1 MRKRIEKVDLTPERR
16 EQTRQRKD
24 DVSRELGREVPVRK
38 TYGDSDERKEF
49 GGERKPYGEKREFTG
64 ERKPFNADERKP
76 YGEKREFT
84 GERKPY
90 GERPERRE
98 FTGERKPFNSDKPYG
113 ERKEFSG
120 ERKPYGEKRDFNSG
134 ERKPYGEKREFTGE
148 RKPFNAD
155 KPYGERKE
163 FTGERKPYGEKRE
176 FNSGERKP
184 YGEKREFNSE
194 RPERREFTGE
204 RKPYGE
210 KREFNSGERKPY
222 GEKREFTGERKPF
235 NSDKPYG
242 ERKEFGGERKPY
254 GEKREFN
261 SERPERRE
269 FTGERKPYGEKREFT
284 GERKPFNSDKPY
296 GERKEFGGERKPYG
310 EKREF
315 NSERPERREFTGER
329 KPYGE
334 KREFNSERPERREFN
349 SGERKPY
356 GEKREFT
363 GERKPFNSDKPY
375 GEKREFNSER
385 PERREFNAG
394 ERKPYGEKREFTGE
408 RKPFNSDKPYGEKRE
423 FTGERKPYGERS
435 APASGERKPYGDKP
449 QFSYGNDK
457 RKPVSKRFDKGD
469 FNKPRPSFGDKPSS
483 EEKKS
488 RGEGNDKPEKSY
500 GSAKVNFGGKN
511 LFKAH
516 NPAEQSDKWTPTYK
530 IGQYRDTAPKKVQKK
545 MEASEKKN
553 SSEIRLNRFI
563 ANAGICSR
571 READDIIKAGE
582 ITVNGEVVTEM
593 GHQVQPGD
601 VVKMGNKKLSREK
614 MVYVLINK
622 PKDFITTTEDPD
634 DRKTVMDLVKNACE
648 ERIYPVGRLDR
659 NTTGLLLLTNDGE
672 LADKLTHPSNEVEK
686 LYQVELDKPLTA
698 EHQEQILK
706 GITLEDGEF
715 KADEVGIVTPDN
727 MVIGIKIHSGR
738 NRIVRRLFESLGY
751 DVLKLDRTTFAGLN
765 KKDLP
770 RGSWRFLTEK
780 EVVKLKFFK

>member
-38 TYGDSDERKEF
+38 TYGEGESGGARKEF
-49 GGERKPYGEKREFTG
+49 GGERT
-64 ERKPFNADERKP
+64 ERK
-76 YGEKREFT
+76 
-84 GERKPY
+84 
-90 GERPERRE
+90 
-98 FTGERKPFNSDKPYG
+98 
-113 ERKEFSG
+113 
-120 ERKPYGEKRDFNSG
+120 DFNSG
-134 ERKPYGEKREFTGE
+134 ERKPF
-148 RKPFNAD
+148 
-155 KPYGERKE
+155 
-163 FTGERKPYGEKRE
+163 
-176 FNSGERKP
+176 
-184 YGEKREFNSE
+184 
-194 RPERREFTGE
+194 
-204 RKPYGE
+204 GE

-235 NSDKPYG
+235 NSDERKPFGERKDFGGERKPYGEKREFTGERKPFNSDERKPYGERKEFGGERKSYGEKREFTGERKPFNSDERKPFG

-254 GEKREFN
+254 GEKREFTGERKPFN
-261 SERPERRE
+261 SDERKPFGEKRE

-284 GERKPFNSDKPY
+284 GERKPFNSD
-296 GERKEFGGERKPYG
+296 ERKPFG

-315 NSERPERREFTGER
+315 T
-329 KPYGE
+329 
-334 KREFNSERPERREFN
+334 
-349 SGERKPY
+349 GERKPY

-363 GERKPFNSDKPY
+363 GERKPFNSD
-375 GEKREFNSER
+375 ER
-385 PERREFNAG
+385 
-394 ERKPYGEKREFTGE
+394 
-408 RKPFNSDKPYGEKRE
+408 KPYGEKRE
-423 FTGERKPYGERS
+423 FTGERKPYGER
-435 APASGERKPYGDKP
+435 PVASGERKPYGDKP
-449 QFSYGNDK
+449 QFSYGTDK
-457 RKPVSKRFDKGD
+457 RKPVTKRFDKGD
-469 FNKPRPSFGDKPSS
+469 FNKPRPSFGDKPKPSF

-488 RGEGNDKPEKSY
+488 RGEGSDKPEKTY

-582 ITVNGEVVTEM
+582 ISVNGEVITEM

-698 EHQEQILK
+698 EHHEQMLK

>member
-24 DVSRELGREVPVRK
+24 DVNRELGREVPVRK
-38 TYGDSDERKEF
+38 TYGDSGERKEF
-49 GGERKPYGEKREFTG
+49 SGERKPFGEKREFTG

-76 YGEKREFT
+76 YGEKREFG

-98 FTGERKPFNSDKPYG
+98 FNSGERKPFNSDERKPYG
-113 ERKEFSG
+113 EKREFNSG
-120 ERKPYGEKRDFNSG
+120 ERKPYGEKREFNSG

-148 RKPFNAD
+148 RKPYNAD
-155 KPYGERKE
+155 ERKPYGEKRE
-163 FTGERKPYGEKRE
+163 FNSGERKPYGEKRE
-176 FNSGERKP
+176 FNSGERKPYGERPERREFNSGERKPFNPNERKPYGDKREFNSGERKPYGEKREFNSERPERREFNSGERKPYGERPEKREFGGERKPFNSDERKP

-235 NSDKPYG
+235 NPD
-242 ERKEFGGERKPY
+242 ERKPY

-261 SERPERRE
+261 SERPER
-269 FTGERKPYGEKREFT
+269 K
-284 GERKPFNSDKPY
+284 
-296 GERKEFGGERKPYG
+296 
-310 EKREF
+310 
-315 NSERPERREFTGER
+315 EFTGER

-334 KREFNSERPERREFN
+334 KREFNS
-349 SGERKPY
+349 
-356 GEKREFT
+356 
-363 GERKPFNSDKPY
+363 
-375 GEKREFNSER
+375 
-385 PERREFNAG
+385 
-394 ERKPYGEKREFTGE
+394 
-408 RKPFNSDKPYGEKRE
+408 
-423 FTGERKPYGERS
+423 GERKPYGER
-435 APASGERKPYGDKP
+435 PVTSGERKPYGDKKE
-449 QFSYGNDK
+449 FSYGNDK
-457 RKPVSKRFDKGD
+457 RKPVAKRFDKGD
-469 FNKPRPSFGDKPSS
+469 FNKPRPNFGDKPSF

-488 RGEGNDKPEKSY
+488 QGEGSDKPEKSY

-530 IGQYRDTAPKKVQKK
+530 IGQYRDTAPKKVKK
-545 MEASEKKN
+545 NIEASEKKN
-553 SSEIRLNRFI
+553 SAEIRLNRFI

-582 ITVNGEVVTEM
+582 ISVNGEVVTEM

-672 LADKLTHPSNEVEK
+672 LADKLTHPSNEIEK
-686 LYQVELDKPLTA
+686 LYQVELGKPLTV

>member
-24 DVSRELGREVPVRK
+24 DVNRALGREVPVRK
-38 TYGDSDERKEF
+38 TYGDSGERKEFGGERKPFGEKREFTGERKPFNSDERKPYGEKREF
-49 GGERKPYGEKREFTG
+49 GGERKPYGEKREFNSGERKPYGERPERREFNSG
-64 ERKPFNADERKP
+64 ERKPFNPDERKP
-76 YGEKREFT
+76 YGEKREFNS

-90 GERPERRE
+90 GEKREFNSGERKPYGEKREFGGERKPYGEKREFNSERPERRE
-98 FTGERKPFNSDKPYG
+98 FTGERKPFNSD
-113 ERKEFSG
+113 
-120 ERKPYGEKRDFNSG
+120 
-134 ERKPYGEKREFTGE
+134 ERKPYGEKREFG
-148 RKPFNAD
+148 
-155 KPYGERKE
+155 
-163 FTGERKPYGEKRE
+163 
-176 FNSGERKP
+176 GERKP

-210 KREFNSGERKPY
+210 KRDFNSGERKPY
-222 GEKREFTGERKPF
+222 GEKREFNSSERKPYGEKREFNSERPERREFTGERKPF
-235 NSDKPYG
+235 NSDERKPYG

-284 GERKPFNSDKPY
+284 GERKPFNADERKPY
-296 GERKEFGGERKPYG
+296 GEKREFGGERKPYG

-315 NSERPERREFTGER
+315 T
-329 KPYGE
+329 
-334 KREFNSERPERREFN
+334 
-349 SGERKPY
+349 GERKPY

-363 GERKPFNSDKPY
+363 GERKPFNSD
-375 GEKREFNSER
+375 ER
-385 PERREFNAG
+385 
-394 ERKPYGEKREFTGE
+394 
-408 RKPFNSDKPYGEKRE
+408 KPYGEKRE

-457 RKPVSKRFDKGD
+457 RKPVAKRFDKGD
-469 FNKPRPSFGDKPSS
+469 FNKPRPSFGDKPSF

-488 RGEGNDKPEKSY
+488 RGEGNDKSEKSY

-530 IGQYRDTAPKKVQKK
+530 IGQYRDTAPKKVKK
-545 MEASEKKN
+545 NIEASEKKN

-582 ITVNGEVVTEM
+582 ISVNGEVITEM

-614 MVYVLINK
+614 MVYILINK

-686 LYQVELDKPLTA
+686 LYQVELDKPLTV

>member
-38 TYGDSDERKEF
+38 TFGDSGERKEF

-76 YGEKREFT
+76 YGEKREFNS

-98 FTGERKPFNSDKPYG
+98 FNS
-113 ERKEFSG
+113 
-120 ERKPYGEKRDFNSG
+120 ERKPYGEKREFSG
-134 ERKPYGEKREFTGE
+134 ERKPYGEKREFTGD
-148 RKPFNAD
+148 RKPFNTD
-155 KPYGERKE
+155 
-163 FTGERKPYGEKRE
+163 ERKPYGERPERRE

-184 YGEKREFNSE
+184 YGEKREFSGE
-194 RPERREFTGE
+194 RKPFNADE

-210 KREFNSGERKPY
+210 KREFNSDRKPF

-235 NSDKPYG
+235 NSV
-242 ERKEFGGERKPY
+242 ERKPY
-254 GEKREFN
+254 G
-261 SERPERRE
+261 
-269 FTGERKPYGEKREFT
+269 
-284 GERKPFNSDKPY
+284 
-296 GERKEFGGERKPYG
+296 
-310 EKREF
+310 
-315 NSERPERREFTGER
+315 
-329 KPYGE
+329 
-334 KREFNSERPERREFN
+334 ERPERREFN

-363 GERKPFNSDKPY
+363 GERKPFNADERKPY
-375 GEKREFNSER
+375 GEKREFNSGDRKPYGEKREFSGERKPFNSVERKPYGER
-385 PERREFNAG
+385 PERREFNSG

-408 RKPFNSDKPYGEKRE
+408 RKPFNVDERKPFGEKREFTGERKPYEERPERREFNSGERKPFGEKREFAGERKPFNADERKPYGEKRE
-423 FTGERKPYGERS
+423 FTGERRPFNADERKPYGEKREFNSERKPYGER
-435 APASGERKPYGDKP
+435 PVTSGERKPYGDKKE
-449 QFSYGNDK
+449 FSYGNDK
-457 RKPVSKRFDKGD
+457 RKPVAKRFDKGD
-469 FNKPRPSFGDKPSS
+469 FNKPRPSFGDKPSF
-483 EEKKS
+483 EEKKN
-488 RGEGNDKPEKSY
+488 GTEEGGTKIEKSY

-530 IGQYRDTAPKKVQKK
+530 IGQYRDTAPKKIQKK
-545 MEASEKKN
+545 IEASDKKN

-582 ITVNGEVVTEM
+582 ISVNGEVVTEM

-672 LADKLTHPSNEVEK
+672 LADKLTHPSNEIEK
-686 LYQVELDKPLTA
+686 LYQVELDKPLTV

>member
-24 DVSRELGREVPVRK
+24 DVSRELGHEVPVRK
-38 TYGDSDERKEF
+38 TYGEGESGGARKEFGGERTERKDFNSGERKPYGEKREFNSGERKPYGEKRDFNSGERKPFGERKEFGGERKPYGEKREFTGERKSFNSDERKPYAEKREFTGERKLFNSDERKPYGERKEF

-64 ERKPFNADERKP
+64 ERKPFNSDERKP
-76 YGEKREFT
+76 YGEKREF
-84 GERKPY
+84 
-90 GERPERRE
+90 
-98 FTGERKPFNSDKPYG
+98 S
-113 ERKEFSG
+113 
-120 ERKPYGEKRDFNSG
+120 
-134 ERKPYGEKREFTGE
+134 
-148 RKPFNAD
+148 
-155 KPYGERKE
+155 
-163 FTGERKPYGEKRE
+163 
-176 FNSGERKP
+176 
-184 YGEKREFNSE
+184 
-194 RPERREFTGE
+194 
-204 RKPYGE
+204 
-210 KREFNSGERKPY
+210 
-222 GEKREFTGERKPF
+222 
-235 NSDKPYG
+235 
-242 ERKEFGGERKPY
+242 GERKPY

-284 GERKPFNSDKPY
+284 GERKPFNSD
-296 GERKEFGGERKPYG
+296 ERKPYG

-315 NSERPERREFTGER
+315 
-329 KPYGE
+329 
-334 KREFNSERPERREFN
+334 

-363 GERKPFNSDKPY
+363 GERKPFNSDERKPY
-375 GEKREFNSER
+375 GEKREFG
-385 PERREFNAG
+385 G

-408 RKPFNSDKPYGEKRE
+408 RKPFNSDERKPYGEKRE
-423 FTGERKPYGERS
+423 FTGERKPFNSDERKPYGEKREFNVGERKPYGER
-435 APASGERKPYGDKP
+435 PVASGERKPYGDKP
-449 QFSYGNDK
+449 QFSYGTDK
-457 RKPVSKRFDKGD
+457 RKPVAKRFDKGD
-469 FNKPRPSFGDKPSS
+469 FNKPRPSFGDKPKPSF

-488 RGEGNDKPEKSY
+488 RGEGSDKPEKSY

-545 MEASEKKN
+545 IEASEKKN

-582 ITVNGEVVTEM
+582 ISVNGEVITEM

-686 LYQVELDKPLTA
+686 LYQVELDKPLTP
-698 EHQEQILK
+698 EHHEQMLK

>member
-38 TYGDSDERKEF
+38 TYGDSGERKEF
-49 GGERKPYGEKREFTG
+49 GGERKPFGEKREFTG

-76 YGEKREFT
+76 YGEKREFNS

-90 GERPERRE
+90 GEKREFNSERPERRE
-98 FTGERKPFNSDKPYG
+98 FTGERKPFS
-113 ERKEFSG
+113 S
-120 ERKPYGEKRDFNSG
+120 
-134 ERKPYGEKREFTGE
+134 
-148 RKPFNAD
+148 
-155 KPYGERKE
+155 
-163 FTGERKPYGEKRE
+163 GERKPYGEKRE

-204 RKPYGE
+204 RKPYEG

-222 GEKREFTGERKPF
+222 ESKREFTGERKPF
-235 NSDKPYG
+235 NPD
-242 ERKEFGGERKPY
+242 ERKPY

-261 SERPERRE
+261 S
-269 FTGERKPYGEKREFT
+269 
-284 GERKPFNSDKPY
+284 
-296 GERKEFGGERKPYG
+296 
-310 EKREF
+310 
-315 NSERPERREFTGER
+315 GER

-356 GEKREFT
+356 GEKREFNS
-363 GERKPFNSDKPY
+363 GERKPY

-385 PERREFNAG
+385 PERREFTG
-394 ERKPYGEKREFTGE
+394 ERKPYEGKREFNSGERKPYESKREFTGE
-408 RKPFNSDKPYGEKRE
+408 RKPFNPDERKPYGEKRE
-423 FTGERKPYGERS
+423 FIGERKPFNSDERKPYGERP

-457 RKPVSKRFDKGD
+457 RKPVAKRFDKGD
-469 FNKPRPSFGDKPSS
+469 FNKPRPNFGDKPSF

-488 RGEGNDKPEKSY
+488 RGEGSDKPEKSY

-516 NPAEQSDKWTPTYK
+516 NPAEQSEKWTPTYK
-530 IGQYRDTAPKKVQKK
+530 IGQYRDTAPKKVKK
-545 MEASEKKN
+545 NIEASEKKN
-553 SSEIRLNRFI
+553 SAEIRLNRFI

-582 ITVNGEVVTEM
+582 ISVNGEVITEM

-686 LYQVELDKPLTA
+686 LYQVELDKPLTV

>member
-38 TYGDSDERKEF
+38 TYGEGESGGARKEFGGERTERKDFNSGERKLYGEKREFNSGERKPYGEKRDFNSGERKPFGERKEF
-49 GGERKPYGEKREFTG
+49 GGERKPYGEKREFTGERKPFNPDERKPYGEKREFNSGERKPYGERPERREFNSGERKPYGEKREFSGERKLFNADERKPFGEKREFTGERKPYGERPERREFNSGERKPFGEKREFTG

-84 GERKPY
+84 GER
-90 GERPERRE
+90 R
-98 FTGERKPFNSDKPYG
+98 
-113 ERKEFSG
+113 
-120 ERKPYGEKRDFNSG
+120 
-134 ERKPYGEKREFTGE
+134 
-148 RKPFNAD
+148 PFNA
-155 KPYGERKE
+155 
-163 FTGERKPYGEKRE
+163 
-176 FNSGERKP
+176 NERKP

-194 RPERREFTGE
+194 R
-204 RKPYGE
+204 
-210 KREFNSGERKPY
+210 
-222 GEKREFTGERKPF
+222 
-235 NSDKPYG
+235 KPYG
-242 ERKEFGGERKPY
+242 ERPV
-254 GEKREFN
+254 
-261 SERPERRE
+261 
-269 FTGERKPYGEKREFT
+269 T
-284 GERKPFNSDKPY
+284 
-296 GERKEFGGERKPYG
+296 
-310 EKREF
+310 
-315 NSERPERREFTGER
+315 
-329 KPYGE
+329 
-334 KREFNSERPERREFN
+334 
-349 SGERKPY
+349 
-356 GEKREFT
+356 
-363 GERKPFNSDKPY
+363 
-375 GEKREFNSER
+375 
-385 PERREFNAG
+385 
-394 ERKPYGEKREFTGE
+394 
-408 RKPFNSDKPYGEKRE
+408 
-423 FTGERKPYGERS
+423 
-435 APASGERKPYGDKP
+435 SGERKPYGDKKE
-449 QFSYGNDK
+449 FSYGNDK
-457 RKPVSKRFDKGD
+457 RKPVAKRFDKGD
-469 FNKPRPSFGDKPSS
+469 FNKPRPSFGDKPSF

-488 RGEGNDKPEKSY
+488 QGEGSDKPEKSY

-516 NPAEQSDKWTPTYK
+516 NPAEQSEKWTPTYK
-530 IGQYRDTAPKKVQKK
+530 IGQYRDTAPKKIQKK
-545 MEASEKKN
+545 IEASEKKN

-582 ITVNGEVVTEM
+582 ISVNGEVITEM

-686 LYQVELDKPLTA
+686 LYQVELDKPLTV

>member
-16 EQTRQRKD
+16 EQTRQRRD
-24 DVSRELGREVPVRK
+24 DVSRELGREVPQ
-38 TYGDSDERKEF
+38 
-49 GGERKPYGEKREFTG
+49 RKPYISEGDR
-64 ERKPFNADERKP
+64 
-76 YGEKREFT
+76 
-84 GERKPY
+84 
-90 GERPERRE
+90 
-98 FTGERKPFNSDKPYG
+98 
-113 ERKEFSG
+113 
-120 ERKPYGEKRDFNSG
+120 
-134 ERKPYGEKREFTGE
+134 
-148 RKPFNAD
+148 
-155 KPYGERKE
+155 
-163 FTGERKPYGEKRE
+163 
-176 FNSGERKP
+176 GERKP

-194 RPERREFTGE
+194 RPERRV
-204 RKPYGE
+204 
-210 KREFNSGERKPY
+210 FNG
-222 GEKREFTGERKPF
+222 GERKPF
-235 NSDKPYG
+235 G
-242 ERKEFGGERKPY
+242 EKREFGGERKPY

-261 SERPERRE
+261 SERPERRD
-269 FTGERKPYGEKREFT
+269 FNA
-284 GERKPFNSDKPY
+284 GERKPF
-296 GERKEFGGERKPYG
+296 GERREFGGERKPYG

-315 NSERPERREFTGER
+315 NSERPERRDFNGGERKPFGEKREFGGER

-334 KREFNSERPERREFN
+334 KREFNSERPERRDFNAGERKQFGEKREFG
-349 SGERKPY
+349 GERKPY
-356 GEKREFT
+356 GEKREF
-363 GERKPFNSDKPY
+363 GGDRKPY

-385 PERREFNAG
+385 PERRDFNGGERKPFGEKREFGG
-394 ERKPYGEKREFTGE
+394 ERKPYGEKREFNSERPERRDFNGGE
-408 RKPFNSDKPYGEKRE
+408 RKPFGEKREFGVERKPYGEKRE
-423 FTGERKPYGERS
+423 FNSERPERRDFNGGERKPFGEKREFGGERKPYGEKREFNSGERKPYGER
-435 APASGERKPYGDKP
+435 PASSERKPYGDKKE
-449 QFSYGNDK
+449 FTYGADK
-457 RKPVSKRFDKGD
+457 RKPVAKRFDKGD
-469 FNKPRPSFGDKPSS
+469 FNKPRPSFGDKPATD
-483 EEKKS
+483 EK
-488 RGEGNDKPEKSY
+488 RPRPERADKPEKTY

-516 NPAEQSDKWTPTYK
+516 NPAEQSEKWTPTYK

-545 MEASEKKN
+545 IEASEKKN
-553 SSEIRLNRFI
+553 SSEIRLNRYI

-571 READDIIKAGE
+571 READDIIKSGE
-582 ITVNGEVVTEM
+582 IRVNGEIVTEM
-593 GHQVQPGD
+593 GYQVQPGD

>member
-269 FTGERKPYGEKREFT
+269 FTGERKPYGEKREF
-284 GERKPFNSDKPY
+284 
-296 GERKEFGGERKPYG
+296 
-310 EKREF
+310 
-315 NSERPERREFTGER
+315 
-329 KPYGE
+329 
-334 KREFNSERPERREFN
+334 NSERPERREFN

-375 GEKREFNSER
+375 GQKREFNSER

>member
-24 DVSRELGREVPVRK
+24 DVNRALGREVPVRK
-38 TYGDSDERKEF
+38 TYGES
-49 GGERKPYGEKREFTG
+49 
-64 ERKPFNADERKP
+64 
-76 YGEKREFT
+76 
-84 GERKPY
+84 
-90 GERPERRE
+90 
-98 FTGERKPFNSDKPYG
+98 G
-113 ERKEFSG
+113 ERKEF
-120 ERKPYGEKRDFNSG
+120 SG

-148 RKPFNAD
+148 RKPFNSD
-155 KPYGERKE
+155 ERKPYGEKREFGGERKPYGEKREFNSGERKPYGERPERREFNLGERKPFNPDERKPYGEKREFNSGERKPYGEKREFNSGERKPYGEKREFGGERKPYGEKREFNSERPERRE
-163 FTGERKPYGEKRE
+163 FTGERKPFNSDERKPYSEKREFGGERKPYGEKRE

-210 KREFNSGERKPY
+210 KREFNS
-222 GEKREFTGERKPF
+222 
-235 NSDKPYG
+235 
-242 ERKEFGGERKPY
+242 
-254 GEKREFN
+254 
-261 SERPERRE
+261 ERPERRE

-284 GERKPFNSDKPY
+284 GERKPFNSD
-296 GERKEFGGERKPYG
+296 ERKPYG

-315 NSERPERREFTGER
+315 G
-329 KPYGE
+329 
-334 KREFNSERPERREFN
+334 
-349 SGERKPY
+349 GERKPY

-375 GEKREFNSER
+375 GEKREFN
-385 PERREFNAG
+385 AG

-408 RKPFNSDKPYGEKRE
+408 RKP
-423 FTGERKPYGERS
+423 YGERPT
-435 APASGERKPYGDKP
+435 PASGERKPYGDKP

-457 RKPVSKRFDKGD
+457 RKPVAKRFDKGD

-488 RGEGNDKPEKSY
+488 RGEGNDKPEKTY

-545 MEASEKKN
+545 IEASEKKN

-582 ITVNGEVVTEM
+582 ISVNGDVITEM

>member
-375 GEKREFNSER
+375 GQKREFNSER

>member
-16 EQTRQRKD
+16 EQTRQRRD
-24 DVSRELGREVPVRK
+24 DVSRELGKEVPQ
-38 TYGDSDERKEF
+38 
-49 GGERKPYGEKREFTG
+49 RKPYVAEG
-64 ERKPFNADERKP
+64 ER
-76 YGEKREFT
+76 

-90 GERPERRE
+90 GERPERRD
-98 FTGERKPFNSDKPYG
+98 FNAGERKPF
-113 ERKEFSG
+113 
-120 ERKPYGEKRDFNSG
+120 GEKR
-134 ERKPYGEKREFTGE
+134 
-148 RKPFNAD
+148 
-155 KPYGERKE
+155 
-163 FTGERKPYGEKRE
+163 
-176 FNSGERKP
+176 
-184 YGEKREFNSE
+184 
-194 RPERREFTGE
+194 
-204 RKPYGE
+204 
-210 KREFNSGERKPY
+210 
-222 GEKREFTGERKPF
+222 
-235 NSDKPYG
+235 
-242 ERKEFGGERKPY
+242 EFGGERKPY

-261 SERPERRE
+261 SERPERRD
-269 FTGERKPYGEKREFT
+269 FNG
-284 GERKPFNSDKPY
+284 GERKPF
-296 GERKEFGGERKPYG
+296 GEKREFGGERKPYG

-315 NSERPERREFTGER
+315 NSERPERRDFNGGERKPFGEKREFSGER

-334 KREFNSERPERREFN
+334 KREFNSERPERRDFN
-349 SGERKPY
+349 GGERKPY
-356 GEKREFT
+356 GEKREFG
-363 GERKPFNSDKPY
+363 GERKPY

-385 PERREFNAG
+385 PERKPFNSDERKPYGEKREFGG
-394 ERKPYGEKREFTGE
+394 ERKPYGEKREFNSERPE
-408 RKPFNSDKPYGEKRE
+408 RKPFNSDERKPYGEKRE
-423 FTGERKPYGERS
+423 FNSGERKPYGER
-435 APASGERKPYGDKP
+435 PASGERKPYGEKKE
-449 QFSYGNDK
+449 FTYGADK
-457 RKPVSKRFDKGD
+457 RKPVAKRFDKGD
-469 FNKPRPSFGDKPSS
+469 FNKPRPSFGDKPATD
-483 EEKKS
+483 EK
-488 RGEGNDKPEKSY
+488 RPRPERADKPEKTY

-516 NPAEQSDKWTPTYK
+516 NPAEQSEKWTPTYK

-545 MEASEKKN
+545 IEASEKKN
-553 SSEIRLNRFI
+553 SSEIRLNRYI

-571 READDIIKAGE
+571 READDIIKSGE
-582 ITVNGEVVTEM
+582 IRVNGEIVTEM
-593 GHQVQPGD
+593 GYQVQPGD

-686 LYQVELDKPLTA
+686 LYQVELDKPLTV

>member
-24 DVSRELGREVPVRK
+24 DVNRALGREVPVRK
-38 TYGDSDERKEF
+38 TYGDTGERKEF
-49 GGERKPYGEKREFTG
+49 GGERKPFGEKREFTS

-76 YGEKREFT
+76 YGEKREFG

-98 FTGERKPFNSDKPYG
+98 FTGERKPFNPDERKPYG
-113 ERKEFSG
+113 EKREFGGERKPYGEKREFNSG
-120 ERKPYGEKRDFNSG
+120 ERKPYGEKKEFNSERPERREFTGERKPFNSDERKPYGEKREFNSERPERREFNSG
-134 ERKPYGEKREFTGE
+134 ERKPYGEKREFNSGERKPYGEKREFGGERKPYGERPEKREFNSGE
-148 RKPFNAD
+148 RKPFNSD
-155 KPYGERKE
+155 ERKSYGEKREFNSERPERRE
-163 FTGERKPYGEKRE
+163 FTGERKPYGEKREFNSGERKPYGEKREFNSERPERRE

-235 NSDKPYG
+235 NSD
-242 ERKEFGGERKPY
+242 ERKPY
-254 GEKREFN
+254 GEKR
-261 SERPERRE
+261 
-269 FTGERKPYGEKREFT
+269 
-284 GERKPFNSDKPY
+284 D
-296 GERKEFGGERKPYG
+296 
-310 EKREF
+310 
-315 NSERPERREFTGER
+315 
-329 KPYGE
+329 
-334 KREFNSERPERREFN
+334 FN

-363 GERKPFNSDKPY
+363 VERKPFNSD
-375 GEKREFNSER
+375 
-385 PERREFNAG
+385 
-394 ERKPYGEKREFTGE
+394 ERKPYGEKREFNAGE
-408 RKPFNSDKPYGEKRE
+408 RK
-423 FTGERKPYGERS
+423 TYGER
-435 APASGERKPYGDKP
+435 PVASGERKPYGDKP

-457 RKPVSKRFDKGD
+457 RKPVAKRFDKGD
-469 FNKPRPSFGDKPSS
+469 FNKPRPSFGDKPTF

-488 RGEGNDKPEKSY
+488 QGEGSDKPEKSY

-516 NPAEQSDKWTPTYK
+516 NPAEQSEKWTPTYK
-530 IGQYRDTAPKKVQKK
+530 IGQYRDTAPKKVKK
-545 MEASEKKN
+545 NIEASEKKN

-582 ITVNGEVVTEM
+582 ISVNGEIITEM
-593 GHQVQPGD
+593 GHQVQPDD

-672 LADKLTHPSNEVEK
+672 LADKLTHPSNEIEK
-686 LYQVELDKPLTA
+686 LYQVELDKPLKV

>member
-24 DVSRELGREVPVRK
+24 DVSRELGHEVPVRK
-38 TYGDSDERKEF
+38 TYGEGESGGARKEFGGERTERKDFNSGERKPYGEKREFNSGERKPYGEKRDFNSGERKPFGERKEFGGERKPYGEKREFTGERKSFNSDERKPYAEKREFTGERKLFNSDERKPYGERKEF

-64 ERKPFNADERKP
+64 ERKPFNSDERKP
-76 YGEKREFT
+76 YGEKREF
-84 GERKPY
+84 
-90 GERPERRE
+90 
-98 FTGERKPFNSDKPYG
+98 S
-113 ERKEFSG
+113 
-120 ERKPYGEKRDFNSG
+120 
-134 ERKPYGEKREFTGE
+134 
-148 RKPFNAD
+148 
-155 KPYGERKE
+155 
-163 FTGERKPYGEKRE
+163 
-176 FNSGERKP
+176 
-184 YGEKREFNSE
+184 
-194 RPERREFTGE
+194 
-204 RKPYGE
+204 
-210 KREFNSGERKPY
+210 
-222 GEKREFTGERKPF
+222 
-235 NSDKPYG
+235 
-242 ERKEFGGERKPY
+242 GERKPY

-284 GERKPFNSDKPY
+284 GERKPFNSD
-296 GERKEFGGERKPYG
+296 ERKPYG

-315 NSERPERREFTGER
+315 
-329 KPYGE
+329 
-334 KREFNSERPERREFN
+334 

-363 GERKPFNSDKPY
+363 GERKPFNSD
-375 GEKREFNSER
+375 
-385 PERREFNAG
+385 
-394 ERKPYGEKREFTGE
+394 ERKPYGEKREF
-408 RKPFNSDKPYGEKRE
+408 NV
-423 FTGERKPYGERS
+423 GERKPYGER
-435 APASGERKPYGDKP
+435 PVASGERKPYGDKP
-449 QFSYGNDK
+449 QFSYGTDK
-457 RKPVSKRFDKGD
+457 RKPVAKRFDKGD
-469 FNKPRPSFGDKPSS
+469 FNKPRPSFGDKPKPSF

-488 RGEGNDKPEKSY
+488 RGEGSDKPEKSY

-545 MEASEKKN
+545 IEASEKKN

-582 ITVNGEVVTEM
+582 ISVNGEVITEM

-686 LYQVELDKPLTA
+686 LYQVELDKPLTP
-698 EHQEQILK
+698 EHHEQMLK

>member
-24 DVSRELGREVPVRK
+24 DLNRELGREVPVRK
-38 TYGDSDERKEF
+38 TYGEGESGGARKEFGGERTERKDFNSSERKPYGEKREFGGERKPFGEKREF

-64 ERKPFNADERKP
+64 ERKPFNSDERKP
-76 YGEKREFT
+76 YGEK
-84 GERKPY
+84 
-90 GERPERRE
+90 
-98 FTGERKPFNSDKPYG
+98 
-113 ERKEFSG
+113 
-120 ERKPYGEKRDFNSG
+120 
-134 ERKPYGEKREFTGE
+134 
-148 RKPFNAD
+148 
-155 KPYGERKE
+155 
-163 FTGERKPYGEKRE
+163 
-176 FNSGERKP
+176 
-184 YGEKREFNSE
+184 
-194 RPERREFTGE
+194 
-204 RKPYGE
+204 
-210 KREFNSGERKPY
+210 
-222 GEKREFTGERKPF
+222 
-235 NSDKPYG
+235 
-242 ERKEFGGERKPY
+242 
-254 GEKREFN
+254 
-261 SERPERRE
+261 RE

-284 GERKPFNSDKPY
+284 GERKPFNSD
-296 GERKEFGGERKPYG
+296 
-310 EKREF
+310 
-315 NSERPERREFTGER
+315 
-329 KPYGE
+329 
-334 KREFNSERPERREFN
+334 
-349 SGERKPY
+349 ERKPY

-363 GERKPFNSDKPY
+363 GERKPFNSD
-375 GEKREFNSER
+375 
-385 PERREFNAG
+385 

-408 RKPFNSDKPYGEKRE
+408 RKPFNSDES
-423 FTGERKPYGERS
+423 KPYGERTV
-435 APASGERKPYGDKP
+435 ASGERKPYGDKP
-449 QFSYGNDK
+449 QFSYGTDK
-457 RKPVSKRFDKGD
+457 RKPVAKRFDKGD
-469 FNKPRPSFGDKPSS
+469 FNKPRPSFGDKPKPSF

-488 RGEGNDKPEKSY
+488 RGEGSDKPEKSY

-545 MEASEKKN
+545 IEASEKKN

-582 ITVNGEVVTEM
+582 ISVNGEVITEM

-698 EHQEQILK
+698 EHHEQMLK

>member
-24 DVSRELGREVPVRK
+24 DLNRELGREVPVRK
-38 TYGDSDERKEF
+38 TYGDSGERKEF

-64 ERKPFNADERKP
+64 ERKPFNSDKP

-98 FTGERKPFNSDKPYG
+98 FSGERKPFNSDNPYG
-113 ERKEFSG
+113 ERKEFG
-120 ERKPYGEKRDFNSG
+120 
-134 ERKPYGEKREFTGE
+134 
-148 RKPFNAD
+148 
-155 KPYGERKE
+155 
-163 FTGERKPYGEKRE
+163 
-176 FNSGERKP
+176 GERKP

-194 RPERREFTGE
+194 RPERRD
-204 RKPYGE
+204 
-210 KREFNSGERKPY
+210 FNSGERKPY

-242 ERKEFGGERKPY
+242 EKREFNSERPERRDFNSGERKPY

-261 SERPERRE
+261 SERPERRD
-269 FTGERKPYGEKREFT
+269 FNSGERKPYGEKREFT
-284 GERKPFNSDKPY
+284 GERKPFNSNKPY
-296 GERKEFGGERKPYG
+296 SEKREFGGERKPY
-310 EKREF
+310 
-315 NSERPERREFTGER
+315 S
-329 KPYGE
+329 E

-375 GEKREFNSER
+375 GERKEFVGER
-385 PERREFNAG
+385 KPYGEKREFNAG
-394 ERKPYGEKREFTGE
+394 ERKPYGEKREFNSERPERREFTGE
-408 RKPFNSDKPYGEKRE
+408 RKPFNSDKPYGERKE
-423 FTGERKPYGERS
+423 FGGERKPYGEKREFPGDRKPYGERP

-457 RKPVSKRFDKGD
+457 RKPVAKRFDKGD
-469 FNKPRPSFGDKPSS
+469 FNKPRPSFGDKPAS

-545 MEASEKKN
+545 IEASEKKN

-582 ITVNGEVVTEM
+582 ISVNGEVITEM

-686 LYQVELDKPLTA
+686 LYQVEIDKPLTA

>member
-24 DVSRELGREVPVRK
+24 DVNRELGREVPARK
-38 TYGDSDERKEF
+38 TYGDSGERKEF
-49 GGERKPYGEKREFTG
+49 SGERKPYGEKREFTG

-76 YGEKREFT
+76 YGEKREFG

-98 FTGERKPFNSDKPYG
+98 FNSGERKPFNSD
-113 ERKEFSG
+113 
-120 ERKPYGEKRDFNSG
+120 ERKPYGEKREFNSG

-148 RKPFNAD
+148 RKPYNAD
-155 KPYGERKE
+155 ERKPYGEKRE

-176 FNSGERKP
+176 FNSERPERREFTGERKP

-222 GEKREFTGERKPF
+222 GE
-235 NSDKPYG
+235 
-242 ERKEFGGERKPY
+242 
-254 GEKREFN
+254 
-261 SERPERRE
+261 RPERRE
-269 FTGERKPYGEKREFT
+269 FNSGEH
-284 GERKPFNSDKPY
+284 KPFNP
-296 GERKEFGGERKPYG
+296 
-310 EKREF
+310 
-315 NSERPERREFTGER
+315 NER

-356 GEKREFT
+356 GERPERREFNT
-363 GERKPFNSDKPY
+363 SERKPFNPDERKPYGEKREFNSGERKPY

-385 PERREFNAG
+385 PERREFTG
-394 ERKPYGEKREFTGE
+394 ERKPFNPDERKSYGEKREFTGE
-408 RKPFNSDKPYGEKRE
+408 RKPFNPDERKPYGEKRE
-423 FTGERKPYGERS
+423 FNSGERKPYGER
-435 APASGERKPYGDKP
+435 PVTSGERKPYGDKKE
-449 QFSYGNDK
+449 FSYGNDK
-457 RKPVSKRFDKGD
+457 RKPVAKRFDKGD
-469 FNKPRPSFGDKPSS
+469 FNKPRPNFGDKPSF

-488 RGEGNDKPEKSY
+488 QGEGSDKPEKSY

-530 IGQYRDTAPKKVQKK
+530 IGQYRDTAPKKVKK
-545 MEASEKKN
+545 NIEASEKKN
-553 SSEIRLNRFI
+553 SAEIRLNRFI

-582 ITVNGEVVTEM
+582 ISVNGEVVTEM

-659 NTTGLLLLTNDGE
+659 NTTGLLLLTNDGD
-672 LADKLTHPSNEVEK
+672 LADKLTHPSNEIEK
-686 LYQVELDKPLTA
+686 LYQVELDKPLTV